1 MMLGQGAVGLF
12 LDPGLGK
19 TSICLGALRVLK
31 RLGYVKKTLIIA
43 PLRPAYAVWPGEIWK
58 WEEFQEFDYVVL
70 HGPEKDTR
78 LEEDVDL
85 YIINPEGLKWLIEQ
99 NLPDFD
105 CLIVDEST
113 KFKDST
119 TKRFKYL
126 KKMLPMFKRR
136 WILTGTPMPNTLLD
150 LFGQIYILDSGHAL
164 ERYITH
170 FRLKYFYKPGYNA
183 WEWKPQPGAFDRV
196 VDKIAALIMQL
207 RAEDYLEMPELQYV
221 DVPVYLPEDAMQT
234 YKSVEDDFIA
244 ALDEGVILAA
254 NAAAAG
260 TKCRQIANGA
270 VYMED
275 DYVTLHDAKLEALDD
290 ILEELSGHP
299 VLLLYEFNHDRE
311 RILQRYKN
319 VTDVKT
325 DKDINKLVNDFNAG
339 DIPILLGH
347 PASMGHGLNLQGTC
361 HHVIWFGIT
370 WNFEHYDQAIRR
382 VYRQGQESDYV
393 RVYHLVSQGTLDSK
407 VLSALQKK
415 ERGQNELLNAL
426 RK

>member
-1 MMLGQGAVGLF
+1 MMLGQAAVGLF

-19 TSICLGALRVLK
+19 TSISLGALRVLK

-43 PLRPAYAVWPGEIWK
+43 PLRPAYSVWPGEIWK
-58 WEEFQEFDYVVL
+58 WEEFNEFDYVVL
-70 HGPEKDTR
+70 HGPEKDFR
-78 LEEDVDL
+78 LQEDVDL

-99 NLPDFD
+99 KLPDFD

-150 LFGQIYILDSGHAL
+150 LFGQIFILDMGNAL

-183 WEWKPQPGAFDRV
+183 WEWKPQPGAFERV
-196 VDKIAALIMQL
+196 VEKVSPLVMQL
-207 RAEDYLEMPELQYV
+207 RAEDYLEMPDLQYV
-221 DVPVYLPEDAMQT
+221 DVPVYLPTDAMT
-234 YKSVEDDFIA
+234 VYKQVEDDFIA
-244 ALDEGVILAA
+244 MLEDGVILAA

-260 TKCRQIANGA
+260 TKCRQISNGA
-270 VYMED
+270 VYIEED
-275 DYVTLHDAKLEALDD
+275 FTVIHEAKLEALDD
-290 ILEELSGHP
+290 LLSELEGHP
-299 VLLLYEFNHDRE
+299 VLLLYEFDHDRQ
-311 RILQRYKN
+311 RIMAKYKN
-319 VTDVKT
+319 ATDVKMS
-325 DKDINKLVNDFNAG
+325 KDIGQVVYDFNAG
-339 DIPILLGH
+339 NIPILLGH

-361 HHVIWFGIT
+361 NHVIWFGIT

-382 VYRQGQESDYV
+382 VYRQGQENDYV
-393 RVYHLVSQGTLDSK
+393 RVYHLVAEGTLDSK
-407 VLSALQKK
+407 VLGALQKK
-415 ERGQNELLNAL
+415 ERGQNELLAAL
-426 RK
+426 KR